1 LWSIDET
8 IVNVEKLYSAVTG
21 KEIPGIDATYA
32 PIPAERDPVEH
43 VEEQLRRLLGAIE
56 GSGGAAPQAAAR
68 FAPPLS
74 VFETDSEIV
83 VTVDLPGVKRENVEV
98 SLQGNALTISGE
110 RGAPRGKE
118 ATLRLQETAFGPFR
132 RTVLVPPDVKIADG
146 AAQMRDGTLEVR
158 LMREPKKD
166 DAPKVLKVN

>member
-1 LWSIDET
+1 VWSIDET

-21 KEIPGIDATYA
+21 KEIPSLDATYA

-43 VEEQLRRLLGAIE
+43 VEEQLRRLLGTLE
-56 GSGGAAPQAAAR
+56 GSSAPRAAAR

-132 RTVLVPPDVKIADG
+132 RTVLVPNDVKIADG

-166 DAPKVLKVN
+166 DAPKVVKVN